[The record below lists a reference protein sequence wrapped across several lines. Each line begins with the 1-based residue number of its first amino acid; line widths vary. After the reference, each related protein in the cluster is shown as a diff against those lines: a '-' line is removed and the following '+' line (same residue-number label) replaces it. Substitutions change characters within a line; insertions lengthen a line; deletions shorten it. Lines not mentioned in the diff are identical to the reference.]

1 MTQYLDTT
9 YLKVIYNSNNNVK
22 LLLIVKRQFVDVLAW
37 VCRSD
42 HAWHASMSACV
53 RTFILAADEKPFLA
67 NLVK

>member
-1 MTQYLDTT
+1 MQRRQFFVACMKLKGLKYLDTT

-42 HAWHASMSACV
+42 HA
-53 RTFILAADEKPFLA
+53 
-67 NLVK
+67 